1 MQGSIRATIICI
13 HLCSL
18 VHHLY
23 SAEFTL
29 AERKGK
35 GKQFCS
41 KCRPARSGFFWSLRI
56 VLPCAASTPGIL
68 AAARVAG
75 KQRGRCTSCLL
86 IFLCVCFLS
95 IPEQVDRANRGVA
108 SKLQGQSP
116 ARTVNGT
123 RLNYMYHCRPV
134 PMSSFSE
141 QPCCGLCSVVL
152 LISHV

>member
-1 MQGSIRATIICI
+1 
-13 HLCSL
+13 
-18 VHHLY
+18 LY
-23 SAEFTL
+23 SSLLSRSPSLFSRVHTCR
-29 AERKGK
+29 AEREGK
-35 GKQFCS
+35 TVLQQMS
-41 KCRPARSGFFWSLRI
+41 SSQVRVFWSLRI
-56 VLPCAASTPGIL
+56 VLSCAAFHTWHPCGCQSSRQAKRPLHIMPPY
-68 AAARVAG
+68 
-75 KQRGRCTSCLL
+75 LL
-86 IFLCVCFLS
+86 VCVRFLS